1 MRWHQFGI
9 DLGGTKTEIIVLD
22 DAGRT
27 CFRKRRPTP
36 ATNYSE
42 ILNTIVELVREAE
55 QATTTALALGVGAP
69 GAPVRNTGHMK
80 NANTTCLIDK
90 PLQADLRK
98 LLGIAVQ
105 VENDANCFTLSEAT
119 DGAGQGAESVFGVIL
134 GTGVGGGICLN
145 GTLVRGKQHIAGE
158 WGHNPLPTR
167 GGANSPYL
175 SPNGRACYCTRRN
188 CIETYLSGPGL
199 SLTYAE
205 LAGGG
210 QCKDGHAV
218 GAVLTAAQI
227 AERAECG
234 ETLARQTIDIYTNQ
248 LAAALAS
255 VINILDPDTIVLG
268 GGVSNIQA
276 IYAPLKATLPG
287 HVFSDGLQTETL
299 KARHGDS
306 SGVRGAA
313 WLFSATQLA
322 QIADQGS

>member
-1 MRWHQFGI
+1 MQRHQFGV
-9 DLGGTKTEIIVLD
+9 DLGGTKTEIIVLND
-22 DAGRT
+22 DGET

-36 ATNYSE
+36 ATNYAE

-55 QATTTALALGVGAP
+55 QATTKALALGVGAP
-69 GAPVRNTGHMK
+69 GAPVRATGHMK

-119 DGAGQGAESVFGVIL
+119 DGSGQGADSVFGVIL

-145 GTLVRGKQHIAGE
+145 GALIRGKQHIAGE
-158 WGHNPLPTR
+158 WGHNPLPR
-167 GGANSPYL
+167 REGANTPYL
-175 SPNGRACYCTRRN
+175 SPKGRACYCKRHD

-199 SLTYAE
+199 SQTYAE
-205 LAGGG
+205 LASSDRWNGS
-210 QCKDGHAV
+210 DTNVAV
-218 GAVLTAAQI
+218 PTAAQI
-227 AERAECG
+227 AERAKGG
-234 ETLARQTIDIYTNQ
+234 ETLARQTIDIYINQ

-276 IYAPLKATLPG
+276 IYAPLRAALPA
-287 HVFSDGLQTETL
+287 HVFSDNVQTKIL

-313 WLFSATQLA
+313 WLFPARQLA
-322 QIADQGS
+322 QIANQRG